1 MKVPSVNTNAAG
13 SDSVIYIYYGNT
25 SIAQSVES
33 ATGVWDS
40 NYLLVHHL
48 KESSGTLNDS
58 TQYNRDSSAQT
69 GLTYAATGKIGSSLL
84 FDEVDDH
91 YTIADFAYGD
101 TFTVSMWLKVTDN
114 TGSLYQYFYSHDTVD
129 TNPSLNLAIFEDG
142 IAGADDLQAWLG
154 DYVSSNEDVISDV
167 SAGDKNVT
175 DGSWHYVT
183 LTRVKNGT
191 DTLYVDGVSQDTSA
205 GANTS
210 IDPTGSIYIGRTD
223 DGQASRYFGGNLD
236 EIHISNTER
245 GCVPSSV
252 EKFWRSLC

>member
-114 TGSLYQYFYSHDTVD
+114 TGSLYQYFYSHD
-129 TNPSLNLAIFEDG
+129 
-142 IAGADDLQAWLG
+142 
-154 DYVSSNEDVISDV
+154 
-167 SAGDKNVT
+167 
-175 DGSWHYVT
+175 GS
-183 LTRVKNGT
+183 
-191 DTLYVDGVSQDTSA
+191 
-205 GANTS
+205 
-210 IDPTGSIYIGRTD
+210 
-223 DGQASRYFGGNLD
+223 
-236 EIHISNTER
+236 
-245 GCVPSSV
+245 VPSFV
-252 EKFWRSLC
+252 EKEKRRNLLLTKQIAQRGEGGIRREEGYHD